1 MKKTS
6 VHVMNDKMGYNIRD
20 KISAVTQEFP
30 RQFAGHLQETFYYVQ
45 RGALKRALLMM
56 PVASM

>member
-6 VHVMNDKMGYNIRD
+6 VHIMNDKMGYNIRD
-20 KISAVTQEFP
+20 KISAVTQEF
-30 RQFAGHLQETFYYVQ
+30 QETFYYVQ